1 MIQNDVEI
9 DPNLRSEIIKFFNTN
24 AGKHLVELLESMT
37 PKPEEVPAINGAYA
51 APHIYHIRAGVTQGY
66 LDCLY
71 NLRAIPDLQSLAELE
86 NATEIEQ
93 DNEEE

>member
-37 PKPEEVPAINGAYA
+37 PKPEEVPAVSGDYA
-51 APHIYHIRAGVTQGY
+51 PQHIYHIRAGVTQGY

-71 NLRAIPDLQSLAELE
+71 NLRAIPELKSTAELE
-86 NATEIEQ
+86 NETELEQ
-93 DNEEE
+93 DTEE